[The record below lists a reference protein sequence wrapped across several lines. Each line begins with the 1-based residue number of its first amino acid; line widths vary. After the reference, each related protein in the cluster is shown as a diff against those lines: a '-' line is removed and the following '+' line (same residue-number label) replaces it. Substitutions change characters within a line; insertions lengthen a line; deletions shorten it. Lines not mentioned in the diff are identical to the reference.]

1 MDRLRPK
8 TALLVID
15 VQAGFDD
22 PAWGRRNNPG
32 MERNVAALLAAWR
45 AARMPVI
52 HVQHDSPDASGL
64 LRHGTPGNAAKP
76 EARPQPG
83 EPVYRKT
90 VNSAFI
96 GTTLATDLRGQD
108 VSTLVLVGL
117 TTNHCVST
125 TARMAANLGFTTFV
139 VPDATA
145 AFERLALDGSLRPAA
160 EVHDAALSDLQGEFA
175 QLVETRALIAALA
188 ARSRA
193 NPSEACHA

>member
-1 MDRLRPK
+1 
-8 TALLVID
+8 LVID